1 LRDVRVPRE
10 RLNRMSWQ
18 RSVFVVGAVFA
29 VVSVT
34 ACSSS
39 SDPGTTPASTGREAA
54 TVAKG
59 LEAVGKRKCPTCHG
73 DNMAGATAQLMG
85 VTTDSRVEL
94 YPPNLSPDIETGL
107 GDPNNPDPAKRGYT
121 DDLLARAI
129 RSGLDKDDLELC
141 PQMKHFAD
149 MSDFEVYSIVKYL
162 RSLPPVKQKILRS
175 VCPPLKTKEEQLAA
189 P

>member
-1 LRDVRVPRE
+1 
-10 RLNRMSWQ
+10 MSWQ
-18 RSVFVVGAVFA
+18 RSVFVVAAVFA
-29 VVSVT
+29 VVGVT

-39 SDPGTTPASTGREAA
+39 SDGGAAPTTGTGREAA

-73 DNMAGATAQLMG
+73 DNMAGATKPLADQPD
-85 VTTDSRVEL
+85 VRVEL
-94 YPPNLSPDIETGL
+94 YPPNLTPDVATGL
-107 GDPNNPDPAKRGYT
+107 GDPTNPDPAKRGYT

-129 RSGLDKDDLELC
+129 REGYDNNDQTLC

-149 MSDFEVYSIVKYL
+149 MTDFEVYSIVKYL
-162 RSLPPVKQKILRS
+162 RSLPPVNQKILRS
-175 VCPPLKTKEEQLAA
+175 VCPPLKTKEEQQAA

>member
-1 LRDVRVPRE
+1 MKWRRTVT
-10 RLNRMSWQ
+10 
-18 RSVFVVGAVFA
+18 VVGAMLA
-29 VVSVT
+29 LLAAQ

-39 SDPGTTPASTGREAA
+39 SDSAAPAVDPTSREASTAS
-54 TVAKG
+54 KG
-59 LEAVGKRKCPTCHG
+59 AEAVVKRKCVICHG
-73 DNMAGATAQLMG
+73 QNMAGATAPLMG
-85 VTTDSRVEL
+85 VTTDTRVEL
-94 YPPNLSPDIETGL
+94 YPPNLTPDIETGL

-129 RSGLDKDDLELC
+129 RSGIDNDDLELC

-149 MSDFEVYSIVKYL
+149 MTDFEVFSIVKYL

-175 VCPPLKTKEEQLAA
+175 VCPPLKTKEEQLAQ

>member
-1 LRDVRVPRE
+1 MMWRTTVT
-10 RLNRMSWQ
+10 
-18 RSVFVVGAVFA
+18 VVGTLLAVA
-29 VVSVT
+29 VGP

-39 SDPGTTPASTGREAA
+39 DGGTPPAVDPT
-54 TVAKG
+54 
-59 LEAVGKRKCPTCHG
+59 
-73 DNMAGATAQLMG
+73 
-85 VTTDSRVEL
+85 
-94 YPPNLSPDIETGL
+94 
-107 GDPNNPDPAKRGYT
+107 NPDPAKRGYT

-149 MSDFEVYSIVKYL
+149 MTDFEVFSIIKYL

-175 VCPPLKTKEEQLAA
+175 VCPPLKTKEEQQAQ

>member
-1 LRDVRVPRE
+1 MMWRRTVT
-10 RLNRMSWQ
+10 
-18 RSVFVVGAVFA
+18 VVGAMLA
-29 VVSVT
+29 LAIAP

-39 SDPGTTPASTGREAA
+39 SDDGAAPAADPTSRQASTA
-54 TVAKG
+54 AKG
-59 LEAVGKRKCPTCHG
+59 AEAVVKRKCVTCHG

-85 VTTDSRVEL
+85 VTTDTRVEL
-94 YPPNLSPDIETGL
+94 YPPNLTPDIETGL

-129 RSGLDKDDLELC
+129 RSGLDKDDLQLC

-149 MSDFEVYSIVKYL
+149 MSDFEVFSIVKYL

-175 VCPPLKTKEEQLAA
+175 VCPPLKTKEEQSL